1 MKIAALSATALA
13 LVTAGAVATPS
24 FAQDY
29 RGYGYGYGDG
39 RADACQ
45 AKQHDSGT
53 TGAVLGGIAGALIG
67 SNLASHH
74 GGRTGGMALGAVA
87 GAVLGN
93 NIGRSSA
100 KSSGICEER
109 DYGRVAYRRAQP
121 YYGDANY
128 RGDGYRNGYRP
139 YRYSGYDPYS
149 Y

>member
-29 RGYGYGYGDG
+29 PGYGYG

-45 AKQHDSGT
+45 SKQHNNGT

-93 NIGRSSA
+93 NLGRSSA
-100 KSSGICEER
+100 KSSGACDER
-109 DYGRVAYRRAQP
+109 DYGRVAYRRTQP
-121 YYGDANY
+121 YDGGGYYGSDY
-128 RGDGYRNGYRP
+128 RGGDDRA